1 MLGCELLA
9 QVFAHLDIVET
20 DYFGLQVISKPYYF
34 CFIPWQYLCCSV
46 HGWEVRKS
54 LDRPR
59 EVNQETNLQ
68 TERWESSNLEMRKPW
83 SKDGD
88 LGGIRHNMN
97 GFEILIVD
105 ATDATLYITQLMN
118 ALRPNLRS
126 STFSWLG
133 RCGGWAGVICGSAW
147 STTRRPDVARNYS
160 VAPRIT
166 QCTPLDWKQPPQ
178 WSSLICSLLWWYT
191 RTGYKGAGI
200 CSNSRSALPPDPK
213 LLKRSQLNV
222 NTFVLYTFSTLRCYI
237 STLLLWF
244 LKLRGIERD
253 RVATQSL
260 DVVFRNRGHGG
271 DKFSRHRTHLL
282 SRSSPTDTLPRWE
295 WGRGDW
301 IS

>member
-1 MLGCELLA
+1 
-9 QVFAHLDIVET
+9 
-20 DYFGLQVISKPYYF
+20 
-34 CFIPWQYLCCSV
+34 
-46 HGWEVRKS
+46 
-54 LDRPR
+54 
-59 EVNQETNLQ
+59 
-68 TERWESSNLEMRKPW
+68 
-83 SKDGD
+83 
-88 LGGIRHNMN
+88 
-97 GFEILIVD
+97 
-105 ATDATLYITQLMN
+105 MN

-178 WSSLICSLLWWYT
+178 WSRLICSLLWWYT

-282 SRSSPTDTLPRWE
+282 SRSAPTWE
-295 WGRGDW
+295 WGRGNW

>member
-178 WSSLICSLLWWYT
+178 WSLICSLLWWYT

-282 SRSSPTDTLPRWE
+282 SRSSPTWE
-295 WGRGDW
+295 WGRGNW